1 MKGKDIMA
9 DILIIEDE
17 EPIRELIKMHL
28 SLAGHSYVE
37 AADGMQGLELIKR
50 LIQT

>member
-37 AADGMQGLELIKR
+37 AKR
-50 LIQT
+50 WHARSGAY